1 MRKAVLGAVPFLCA
15 ALWAFGLIGHH
26 PYNGALIGNLGWS
39 VVGVIGDG
47 AAFRLMGELA
57 PSPSPL
63 PGLVREVLGWDV
75 RVPGRANGPSRF

>member
-47 AAFRLMGELA
+47 ATFGLGQPSDWGGLRYNGTPPTPPVAFCG
-57 PSPSPL
+57 
-63 PGLVREVLGWDV
+63 GW
-75 RVPGRANGPSRF
+75 GR